1 MGDFCIFVT
10 VLGMAG
16 NKVPILTGVE
26 ERREVPGS
34 WLARGATSFVRPVWG
49 LSSLQAPAQLFPSQ
63 LLVQMVGKRLLL
75 QAVSLLSS
83 LLGHRERVQVSAV
96 GSQAP
101 VLLAGFSQQPL
112 ELSLPP
118 RASATHPA
126 NTSYSAVML

>member
-1 MGDFCIFVT
+1 
-10 VLGMAG
+10 MAG
-16 NKVPILTGVE
+16 NEVPILTGVE

-34 WLARGATSFVRPVWG
+34 WLAHGAISFVPPVWVLG
-49 LSSLQAPAQLFPSQ
+49 SLQAPAQLLPSQ
-63 LLVQMVGKRLLL
+63 LLVQMVGKHLLL

-118 RASATHPA
+118 GASATHPA
-126 NTSYSAVML
+126 NTSCSAVML

>member
-10 VLGMAG
+10 VLGTGG

-34 WLARGATSFVRPVWG
+34 WLAHGAISFVAPVG
-49 LSSLQAPAQLFPSQ
+49 VLGSLQAPAQLFPSQ
-63 LLVQMVGKRLLL
+63 LLVQMVGKCLLL

-83 LLGHRERVQVSAV
+83 SPEHRERVQVSAV

-112 ELSLPP
+112 ELPLPP
-118 RASATHPA
+118 GASATHPA
-126 NTSYSAVML
+126 NMSYSAVML